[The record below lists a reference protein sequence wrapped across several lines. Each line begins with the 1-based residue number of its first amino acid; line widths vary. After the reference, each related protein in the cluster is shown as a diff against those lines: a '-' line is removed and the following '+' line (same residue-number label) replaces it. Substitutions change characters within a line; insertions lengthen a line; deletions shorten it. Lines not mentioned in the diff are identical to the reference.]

1 MKQIL
6 VKIWSRHVENYHNYD
21 RLHSKYITHIT
32 IDIIV
37 KDHGGKNDNF
47 KIKKRINFFG
57 KK

>member
-6 VKIWSRHVENYHNYD
+6 VKIWNRIVENHHNYD

-37 KDHGGKNDNF
+37 EDHGENNNNNNF
-47 KIKKRINFFG
+47 KIKKTN
-57 KK
+57 